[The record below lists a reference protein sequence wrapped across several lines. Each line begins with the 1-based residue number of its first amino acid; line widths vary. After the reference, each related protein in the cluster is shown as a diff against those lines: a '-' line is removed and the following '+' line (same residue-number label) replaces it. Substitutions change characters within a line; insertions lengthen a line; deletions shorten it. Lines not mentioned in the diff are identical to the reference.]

1 MSVVR
6 RVVVLTVLLV
16 SCWVLT
22 TRADSWAP
30 PSTETYVS
38 ANGNSRAIIVPRALA
53 GALRYF
59 EDKVEGV
66 EPAGQAKGAPA
77 RSPTA
82 RVELKQADGSWKL
95 LWVRPLVNDVGPT
108 SALVAD
114 DGSHLVTFDNWH
126 SAGYGDDVVVIY
138 DGRGQLVRK
147 LSLDQVLPPAY
158 VHHVPRS
165 VSSRWWSRGD
175 HRLVESDAFVELQV
189 AEPGSSIADEGT
201 PVPVRIRLA
210 DGAVLPA
217 TGPIWEAALAKAQ
230 AMEAHRMSEWEA
242 LRRLRATPLA
252 APTSRDTREWR
263 RYLFEIRDRIEDDHD
278 DARLGGMVLAAKGQE
293 AGFHDADD
301 IARVIADFDASDKY
315 GFGGW
320 VFASPDSERLSRIL
334 VKALRKQSAGSLTG
348 LKVVFVGTAVDGG
361 RVAQAAQPTGATLS
375 LVDVSVSMAPGKPLP
390 VIPPP
395 LWMP

>member
-6 RVVVLTVLLV
+6 RIVVLTVLLV
-16 SCWVLT
+16 SSRVLT

-66 EPAGQAKGAPA
+66 EPAGQATGAPA
-77 RSPTA
+77 
-82 RVELKQADGSWKL
+82 L

-293 AGFHDADD
+293 PGFHDADD
-301 IARVIADFDASDKY
+301 IARVIADLA
-315 GFGGW
+315 
-320 VFASPDSERLSRIL
+320 PSR
-334 VKALRKQSAGSLTG
+334 
-348 LKVVFVGTAVDGG
+348 
-361 RVAQAAQPTGATLS
+361 
-375 LVDVSVSMAPGKPLP
+375 
-390 VIPPP
+390 
-395 LWMP
+395 